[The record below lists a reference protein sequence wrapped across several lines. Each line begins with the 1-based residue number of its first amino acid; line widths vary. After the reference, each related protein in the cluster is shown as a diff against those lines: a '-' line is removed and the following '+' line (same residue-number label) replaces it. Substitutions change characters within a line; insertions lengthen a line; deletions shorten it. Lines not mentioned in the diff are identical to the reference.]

1 MTSTMFGK
9 RSETAAVEH
18 RERKNR
24 RFLEVVLGDFGRLVR
39 LNLLLCVVV
48 LPSGL
53 LYALVLGGGGGGWAL
68 MLALVASSPV
78 GGAIAA
84 SMFCVTQIL
93 QRESVSIWFD
103 FKRKFVES
111 VRQLALPGIV
121 MSAFIFAEFYFWAM
135 VFSGADVGIWA
146 AVLLL
151 LSLCLVLMVS
161 PYVFLQVAYLDAR
174 LGRVLVNAL
183 VLSSSNV
190 LRTFA
195 GMLCASFVWF
205 ALALFLP
212 VSLVLVPG
220 VILFGFS
227 LSLLA
232 NLVFIWPIVDMQFGI
247 SDELKARRAEGVRD
261 VIPLFGPPD

>member
-1 MTSTMFGK
+1 MFGK
-9 RSETAAVEH
+9 RSGSAAGEH
-18 RERKNR
+18 REGSAR
-24 RFLEVVLGDFGRLVR
+24 RFLDVMLGDFGKLVR
-39 LNLLLCVVV
+39 LNLLLFAVV
-48 LPSGL
+48 LPSAL
-53 LYALVLGGGGGGWAL
+53 LYALVLAGGGGGWAFVS
-68 MLALVASSPV
+68 ALVSSSPV
-78 GGAIAA
+78 GGAIGA
-84 SMFCVTQIL
+84 SMFCLTQIL
-93 QRESVSIWFD
+93 QREPVSIWFD

-111 VRQLALPGIV
+111 SRPLALPGISF
-121 MSAFIFAEFYFWAM
+121 SAFIFAELYFWGM
-135 VFSGADVGIWA
+135 VFSGADVGIGA

-161 PYVFLQVAYLDAR
+161 PYIFLQVAYLDAR

-183 VLSSSNV
+183 VLSSSNA

-212 VSLVLVPG
+212 ASLVLVPG

-232 NLVFIWPIVDMQFGI
+232 NLVFIWPVVDMQFGI
-247 SDELKARRAEGVRD
+247 SDELKARRAKGVRD
-261 VIPLFGPPD
+261 VIPLFDPPD